1 MIRQR
6 LSLVV
11 LGAFLGALLLC
22 DWGTSALRSQTQ
34 SSRRTEVAPATPA
47 ASDFPAELVNFAPAP
62 QNPVFTAQGP
72 GHWDVKIRERGWI
85 LQEGAAW
92 HLWYTGY
99 DGTREGMRLLGYAT
113 SSDGLKWTPHP
124 ENPIYRDHWVEDM
137 MVVKNGDTY
146 YMFAEGLHDQAQL
159 LTSTDRVHWKREGTL
174 DIRYTDGKPLTP
186 GPFGTP
192 AAWFENDTWHLFYE
206 RKDEGVWLA
215 TSRDLKVW
223 TNRQD
228 EPVLVPG
235 PGDYDR
241 KMIAL
246 NQILKHDGRY
256 FALFHGSGTE
266 QAPRTWTTDIAVS
279 SDLLHWHKYP
289 KNPLVPGNTS
299 SGIVVHDGKQ
309 FRLYTMHGQVDVYF
323 PPAK

>member
-1 MIRQR
+1 MMRKR
-6 LSLVV
+6 LSVFA
-11 LGAFLGALLLC
+11 LGCFLCALLLC
-22 DWGTSALRSQTQ
+22 DWGVSALRSQAQT
-34 SSRRTEVAPATPA
+34 SLRAEAATA
-47 ASDFPAELVNFAPAP
+47 GDFPAELVDFAAAP
-62 QNPVFTAQGP
+62 QNPVFIAQGP

-85 LQEGAAW
+85 LHEGDAW
-92 HLWYTGY
+92 HMWYTGY
-99 DGTREGMRLLGYAT
+99 DGTREGIRLLGYAT
-113 SSDGLKWTPHP
+113 STDGLKWTPHP
-124 ENPIYRDHWVEDM
+124 GNPLDREHWIEDM
-137 MVVKNGDTY
+137 MVVKRGDTY
-146 YMFAEGLHDQAQL
+146 YMFAEGAHDQAQL

-192 AAWFENDTWHLFYE
+192 AAWFEDGTWYLFYE

-256 FALFHGSGTE
+256 YALFHGSGTE

-279 SDLLHWHKYP
+279 SDLMHWRKYP

-323 PPAK
+323 PSAK